1 MVEPAGTGPGKLT
14 ADGCAVDLYRQ
25 LPEMGEAVI
34 VHASIRPGAS
44 VLDLGCGTGRIAH
57 PLIELGHPVL
67 GVDQSADMLAH
78 VRGAETV
85 CAAIAGLDLGHT
97 FGGVLL
103 ASHLINTPSRADRRA
118 LLETA
123 RRHLPPGGRLMAEW
137 HPPEWFDTVNSGTH
151 GSIGAVRVELID
163 VHHDGDVLD
172 ATVRYWAGDQLWTHT
187 FRARR
192 LTEDV
197 LRSELAETGLAF
209 DGYLTDDH
217 DWFAAVPD

>member
-123 RRHLPPGGRLMAEW
+123 RRHLPPGGRLMA
-137 HPPEWFDTVNSGTH
+137 DITDVDQGRIDSGTK
-151 GSIGAVRVELID
+151 VRMSFRVKDRDEKR
-163 VHHDGDVLD
+163 GF
-172 ATVRYWAGDQLWTHT
+172 VRYFWK
-187 FRARR
+187 
-192 LTEDV
+192 
-197 LRSELAETGLAF
+197 
-209 DGYLTDDH
+209 
-217 DWFAAVPD
+217 AVPA